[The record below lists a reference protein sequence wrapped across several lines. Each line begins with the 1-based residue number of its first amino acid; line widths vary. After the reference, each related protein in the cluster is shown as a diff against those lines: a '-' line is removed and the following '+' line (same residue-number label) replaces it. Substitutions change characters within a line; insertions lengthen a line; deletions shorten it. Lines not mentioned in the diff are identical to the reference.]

1 MLYMS
6 PLMSLYVAQE
16 TDDVTNDDDTL

>member
-1 MLYMS
+1 MS

-16 TDDVTNDDDTL
+16 TDDLTNDDDTL